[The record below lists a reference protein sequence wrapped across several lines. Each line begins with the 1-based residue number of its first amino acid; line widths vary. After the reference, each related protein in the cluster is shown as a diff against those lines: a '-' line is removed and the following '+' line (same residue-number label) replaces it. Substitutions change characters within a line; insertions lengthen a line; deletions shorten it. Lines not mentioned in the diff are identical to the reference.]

1 MFVAEARTGIKRTDL
16 FLIHALAS
24 ILLLIVHDVLYST
37 HLLVKTDV
45 GSGLV
50 VHLEDVTTS
59 GSVDIEV
66 AP

>member
-1 MFVAEARTGIKRTDL
+1 MLVAKACAGIERADL
-16 FLIHALAS
+16 FLVHALTS
-24 ILLLIVHDVLYST
+24 VLFLIVHDILDAI

>member
-1 MFVAEARTGIKRTDL
+1 MLVAEARAGIERADL
-16 FLIHALAS
+16 LLVH
-24 ILLLIVHDVLYST
+24 ILTSVLFLIVHDVLDAI
-37 HLLVKTDV
+37 HLLVETDV

>member
-1 MFVAEARTGIKRTDL
+1 MLVTNACAGIERAYLLLVHTL
-16 FLIHALAS
+16 TS
-24 ILLLIVHDVLYST
+24 VLLLIVHDVLDAI
-37 HLLVKTDV
+37 HLLVKTGIGD
-45 GSGLV
+45 GLV

>member
-1 MFVAEARTGIKRTDL
+1 MLVAEARAGIERADL
-16 FLIHALAS
+16 LLVHTLTS
-24 ILLLIVHDVLYST
+24 VLLLIVHDILDAI
-37 HLLVKTDV
+37 HLLVETDV

>member
-1 MFVAEARTGIKRTDL
+1 MLVAEACAGIERADL
-16 FLIHALAS
+16 FLVHALTS
-24 ILLLIVHDVLYST
+24 VLLLIVHDVLDAI
-37 HLLVKTDV
+37 HLLVETDV

>member
-1 MFVAEARTGIKRTDL
+1 MLVAKACAGIERGNL
-16 FLIHALAS
+16 FLVHALTS
-24 ILLLIVHDVLYST
+24 ILLLIVHDVLDAI
-37 HLLVKTDV
+37 HLLVETDV

>member
-1 MFVAEARTGIKRTDL
+1 MLVAEACAGIERADL
-16 FLIHALAS
+16 FLVHTLAS
-24 ILLLIVHDVLYST
+24 ILFLIVHDVLDAI
-37 HLLVKTDV
+37 HLLVETDV

-50 VHLEDVTTS
+50 VHLEDITTC

>member
-1 MFVAEARTGIKRTDL
+1 MLVAEACAGIERTDL
-16 FLIHALAS
+16 FLVHALTS
-24 ILLLIVHDVLYST
+24 VLLLIVHDVLDAI
-37 HLLVKTDV
+37 HLLVETDV

>member
-1 MFVAEARTGIKRTDL
+1 MFVAEARAGIERRNL
-16 FLIHALAS
+16 LLIHTLAS
-24 ILLLIVHDVLYST
+24 ILLLIVHDVLDAI
-37 HLLVKTDV
+37 HLLVETYV

-50 VHLEDVTTS
+50 VHLEDVATC

>member
-1 MFVAEARTGIKRTDL
+1 MLVAEACAGIERADL
-16 FLIHALAS
+16 FLVHTLAS
-24 ILLLIVHDVLYST
+24 ILFLIVHDVLDAI
-37 HLLVKTDV
+37 HLLVETDV
-45 GSGLV
+45 CSGLV

>member
-1 MFVAEARTGIKRTDL
+1 MFVADARTGIERRNL
-16 FLIHALAS
+16 LLINALAN
-24 ILLLIVHDVLYST
+24 ILLLIVHDVLDAI
-37 HLLVKTDV
+37 HLLVETNV

-50 VHLEDVTTS
+50 VHLEDVTTN

>member
-1 MFVAEARTGIKRTDL
+1 MLVAEARAGIERADL
-16 FLIHALAS
+16 LLIHALAS
-24 ILLLIVHDVLYST
+24 ILLLIIHDVLDAI
-37 HLLVKTDV
+37 HLLVETDV
-45 GSGLV
+45 GNGLV

>member
-1 MFVAEARTGIKRTDL
+1 MLVAEARAGIERADL
-16 FLIHALAS
+16 LLIHALAS
-24 ILLLIVHDVLYST
+24 ILLLIVHDVLDAI
-37 HLLVKTDV
+37 HLLVETDV

>member
-1 MFVAEARTGIKRTDL
+1 MLVAEARAGIERADL
-16 FLIHALAS
+16 
-24 ILLLIVHDVLYST
+24 LLVHTLTSVLFLIVHDVLDAI
-37 HLLVKTDV
+37 HLLVETDV
-45 GSGLV
+45 GSGPV